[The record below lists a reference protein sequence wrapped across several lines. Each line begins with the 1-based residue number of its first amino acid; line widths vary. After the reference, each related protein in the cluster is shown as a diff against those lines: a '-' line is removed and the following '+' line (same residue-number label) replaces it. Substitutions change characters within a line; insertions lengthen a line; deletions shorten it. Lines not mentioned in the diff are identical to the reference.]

1 MRLMLL
7 GAPGAGKGTQA
18 KKLEDH
24 YGIPQISTGDLLRA
38 AVKAGTE
45 LGREAA
51 RFMEAGKLVPDSV
64 VIGLVQERLKAP
76 DCAKGFILDGFP
88 RNVDQAKALASIG
101 VVLDRVISIDVP
113 DGDIVGR
120 IVGRRVCRD
129 CGQMYHVTFSP
140 PKVDG
145 VCDRCGGR
153 DLYQRKDDTEEVVVE
168 RLQVYAESTQP
179 LLDFYSRIN
188 KLVRTDGTRNIDVVF
203 TELRSL
209 LDIA

>member
-1 MRLMLL
+1 MKLMLL

-51 RFMEAGKLVPDSV
+51 SYMEGGRLVPDSV
-64 VIGLVQERLKAP
+64 VIGLVQERLARP

-88 RNVDQAKALASIG
+88 RTIEQARALEAIG
-101 VVLDRVISIDVP
+101 LQLDRVISIDVP
-113 DGDIVGR
+113 DGDIVAR
-120 IVGRRVCRD
+120 VVGRRTCRD
-129 CGQMYHVTFSP
+129 CGQMYHVSFSP
-140 PKVDG
+140 PRVAG
-145 VCDRCGGR
+145 VCDRCGGKE
-153 DLYQRKDDTEEVVVE
+153 LVQRKDDTEEVVVQ
-168 RLQVYAESTQP
+168 RLKVYAESTQP

-188 KLVRTDGTRNIDVVF
+188 TLVRTDGTRDIDVVF
-203 TELRSL
+203 SELRSI
-209 LDIA
+209 LDKA

>member
-1 MRLMLL
+1 MKLMLL

-24 YGIPQISTGDLLRA
+24 YGLPQISTGDLLRA

-45 LGREAA
+45 LGREAS
-51 RFMEAGKLVPDSV
+51 RFMEAGRLVPDSV

-76 DCAKGFILDGFP
+76 DCVKGFILDGFP
-88 RNVDQAKALASIG
+88 RNVDQALALAAIG
-101 VVLDRVISIDVP
+101 VELDRVISIDVP
-113 DGDIVGR
+113 DHEIVGR

-129 CGQMYHVTFSP
+129 CGQMYHVSFSP
-140 PKVDG
+140 PKSEG
-145 VCDRCGGR
+145 VCDRCGGK
-153 DLYQRKDDTEEVVVE
+153 DLYQRKDDTEEVVVQ
-168 RLQVYAESTQP
+168 RLKVYAESTQP

-203 TELRSL
+203 AELRSL
-209 LDIA
+209 LDMA

>member
-1 MRLMLL
+1 MKLMLL

-24 YGIPQISTGDLLRA
+24 YGIPQISTGDLLRG

-51 RFMEAGKLVPDSV
+51 RFMEAGQLVPDSV
-64 VIGLVQERLKAP
+64 VIGLVQERLAAA
-76 DCAKGFILDGFP
+76 DCRSGFILDGFP
-88 RNVDQAKALASIG
+88 RNVDQAKALSAIG
-101 VVLDRVISIDVP
+101 VELDRVISIDVP
-113 DGDIVGR
+113 DRDIVGR

-129 CGQMYHVTFSP
+129 CGQMYHVTFSA

-145 VCDRCGGR
+145 VCDRCGGK
-153 DLYQRKDDTEEVVVE
+153 DLAQRKDDTEEVVVQ
-168 RLQVYAESTQP
+168 RLKVYAESTQP

-188 KLVRTDGTRNIDVVF
+188 KLVRTDGTRGIDVVF
-203 TELRSL
+203 TELLSI
-209 LDIA
+209 LDHA

>member
-1 MRLMLL
+1 MKLMLL

-51 RFMEAGKLVPDSV
+51 RFMEAGQLVPDSV
-64 VIGLVQERLKAP
+64 VIGLVQERLREP
-76 DCAKGFILDGFP
+76 DCKKGFILDGFP
-88 RNVDQAKALASIG
+88 RNVDQARALAAIG
-101 VVLDRVISIDVP
+101 VELDRVISIDVP
-113 DGDIVGR
+113 DSDIVGR

-140 PKVDG
+140 AKTAG
-145 VCDRCGGR
+145 VCDRCGGK
-153 DLYQRKDDTEEVVVE
+153 DLYQRKDDTEEVVVQ
-168 RLQVYAESTQP
+168 RLKVYAQSTQP

-188 KLVRTDGTRNIDVVF
+188 KLVRTDGTRGIDLVF
-203 TELRSL
+203 AELLSF
-209 LDIA
+209 LDNA